1 MQHYHLNTINSTN
14 DYAKELLETEPLV
27 AVSADHQTAGRGRK
41 NKNWLGNFGD
51 NLYLSIGI
59 DHSKVKVKSNLVL
72 YQAIG
77 CLAVKKSIE
86 ALTKLRSL
94 RIKYPNDLMVRS
106 GGSRK
111 KICGVLAEHSFI
123 GQDCQSTVI
132 GIGVNIRQK
141 DFPVEISDTAI
152 SLHNLGYDIQ
162 LDDMTSVLISDIE
175 FYLKKSSKELMKIWK
190 NELNIENKSVKIVGE
205 DGSYFVKQLKEDG
218 QLELVNTQTSD
229 IRIINNGDSIR
240 YDLD

>member
-1 MQHYHLNTINSTN
+1 MQHYHLNTISSTN

-27 AVSADHQTAGRGRK
+27 AVSADHQSAGRGRK
-41 NKNWLGNFGD
+41 NKIWFGNFGD

-86 ALTKLRSL
+86 ALTKLKSL
-94 RIKYPNDLMVRS
+94 RIKYPNDLMVRF
-106 GGSRK
+106 GENRK

-123 GQDCQSTVI
+123 GQDCQNTVI

-141 DFPVEISDTAI
+141 EFPAEISDTAI
-152 SLHNLGYDIQ
+152 SLLNLGYDIQ
-162 LDDMTSVLISDIE
+162 LNDMTSVLISDLD
-175 FYLKKSSKELMKIWK
+175 FYLKKSSNELMRIWK
-190 NELNIENKSVKIVGE
+190 KELNIENKSAIIVGE
-205 DGSYFVKQLKEDG
+205 EGSYFVKRLMEDG
-218 QLELVNTQTSD
+218 QLKLVNTKTDD